1 MGTLMIILYFP
12 TEFNNDWA
20 KQGFQGMLELLKLT
34 TAAIVGAFATASAH

>member
-1 MGTLMIILYFP
+1 MGTSMIILYFP